1 VYVIDLGASTAEC
14 HSGRV
19 ESDLDYGMRYIYD
32 KIGTIMGTGKASW
45 NVGIVGCRTD
55 DTDNPLQE
63 QGEEY
68 QNITVLKPLGPM
80 NLSQLS
86 EIRQKIVPSETE
98 TGDVVS
104 GVVLA
109 IDTIDKFTIL
119 KSGKPGKFVRK
130 IVLLTDGQGE
140 IDDDI
145 ESISDKIN
153 ESDIELVVMCVPTL
167 PPDPMHSS

>member
-1 VYVIDLGASTAEC
+1 MYVIDLGASTAEC

-19 ESDLDYGMRYIYD
+19 ESDLEYGMRYIYD
-32 KIGTIMGTGKASW
+32 KIGTILGTGKASW
-45 NVGIVGCRTD
+45 GVGVIGCRTD
-55 DTDNPLQE
+55 DTDNPLQD

-68 QNITVLKPLGPM
+68 QNIILLKPLGPM
-80 NLSQLS
+80 NLAHLS
-86 EIRQKIVPSETE
+86 EIKKKIIPSDTE

-109 IDTIDKFTIL
+109 IDMIDKFTIL
-119 KSGKPGKFVRK
+119 KSGKPGKYVRK

-145 ESISDKIN
+145 ESIVEKIN
-153 ESDIELVVMCVPTL
+153 ESDIELVVMCVSTL